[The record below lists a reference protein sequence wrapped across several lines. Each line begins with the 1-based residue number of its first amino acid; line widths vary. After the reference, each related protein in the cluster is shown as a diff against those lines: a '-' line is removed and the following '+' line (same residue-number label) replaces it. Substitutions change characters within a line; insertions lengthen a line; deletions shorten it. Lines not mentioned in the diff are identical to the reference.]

1 MYVSEF
7 HVVTESSS
15 NITLSGVVHTA
26 NKGATQCVKL
36 SLRSGMEN
44 YKTVRWW
51 FTRGSSEYRAL
62 TGKIVV
68 LNTEVPLYVVLSE
81 FFVFGTLVV
90 KLKQVKVLVL
100 P

>member
-26 NKGATQCVKL
+26 NKGATPCVKL

-51 FTRGSSEYRAL
+51 FTRGSSDYRAL

-81 FFVFGTLVV
+81 F
-90 KLKQVKVLVL
+90 LKFWFYLEEL
-100 P
+100 R

>member
-26 NKGATQCVKL
+26 NKGTTPCVKL

-51 FTRGSSEYRAL
+51 FTRGSSDYRAL

-81 FFVFGTLVV
+81 F
-90 KLKQVKVLVL
+90 LKFWFYLEEL
-100 P
+100 R